1 MTGRPDQGPQVTAGD
16 HSLPTAGGGREGSVR
31 QAQDLQGRAAGGS
44 TLQQVKTIRTRIPL
58 ILVAAVA
65 ENGVIGRAGRLP
77 WRLRTDLKR
86 FRALTT
92 GHPVVMGRRTYL
104 SFGKPLKGRTNI
116 VISRDSAFVAPGIVV
131 APSLEAAMEVAE
143 GDALRRG
150 AAGIVV
156 GGGADIYQRTIDRA
170 ARLEITR
177 VHVRPEGDTVFP
189 EIDPAQWREAARQE
203 YAAGPDDDAPFTT
216 LTYER
221 RRG

>member
-1 MTGRPDQGPQVTAGD
+1 V
-16 HSLPTAGGGREGSVR
+16 
-31 QAQDLQGRAAGGS
+31 
-44 TLQQVKTIRTRIPL
+44 
-58 ILVAAVA
+58 LVAAVA
-65 ENGVIGRAGRLP
+65 ENGVIGRAGGLP

-86 FRALTT
+86 FRALTI

-104 SFGKPLKGRTNI
+104 SFGKPLKDRTNI
-116 VISRDSAFVAPGIVV
+116 VITADPHFAAAGVVV
-131 APSLEAAMEVAE
+131 APRLENALEVAE

-150 AAGIVV
+150 AAAIVV
-156 GGGADIYQRTIDRA
+156 GGGAGIYSGTIDMA

-189 EIDPAQWREAARQE
+189 DIDPAQWREIACQD
-203 YAAGPDDDAPFTT
+203 YAAGPGDDAPFTT